1 MAAGCSKFNLNFF
14 DRKTRYYYS
23 QIDQLNNKQK
33 LLGMHIFLKIVS
45 IAKKKSSEWLVPRS
59 CFREAEQLAVYQ
71 LLRNLAT

>member
-45 IAKKKSSEWLVPRS
+45 IAKKKSSES
-59 CFREAEQLAVYQ
+59 G
-71 LLRNLAT
+71 